1 MLLMVVTLS
10 VGGGASTEA
19 ATPAAVPSKTD
30 RVVVKFKSAAAGLRQ
45 IAALDTPIADE
56 VRPLGVKVLQAGAGG
71 ADELAAKLNG
81 DPNVLYAET
90 AKVFRASVTPNDEQY
105 PAQYGHLR
113 IQSPKGWAL
122 GKGASSVKLAVVDTG
137 IDLTHEDLSA
147 RYVGGYDF
155 FNEDSSPYDDHGHGT
170 HVAGIAAA
178 TGNNGVGV
186 AGVGWYTGLLGVKV
200 LGADGSGTDPD
211 IAEGIVWAAD
221 QGASVINMS
230 LGGYDSSQ
238 VLADAV
244 AYARAKGALVV
255 AAAGNDGVDVP
266 SYPAALPGVI
276 GVAATDVN
284 DARAGFSN
292 FGSYVDVSAPGVS
305 VISTLPDDQ
314 YGYLSGTSM
323 STPFVAGAAAVLKAR
338 YPSYTAGQLW
348 GRIRDGADDL
358 GAKGYDRYTG
368 YGRLNLFRALAIS
381 GTVYGVV
388 RDSRNASA
396 LSNVKVSLQ
405 NSTSYVLTNGAGSYS
420 FANLSHGSRSLVYS
434 RWGYLSQSRTLSV
447 QAGRS
452 VRADVALTPLARI
465 SGYVLDRAGR
475 PLSGATVRI
484 AGTYR
489 SDVTDSTGKYILT
502 LVPTGSKSV
511 VAGKSLYVSVARAL
525 TTRPGITHR
534 LDFRLLKQG
543 VLTGRITDKATG
555 AALAGVVVGI
565 EGVSQTATT
574 SSTGVYTI
582 QGVPPGVRKA
592 TTTRAGYVPGAR
604 EIAFAN
610 DQTSRADFTLTRRN

>member
-1 MLLMVVTLS
+1 M
-10 VGGGASTEA
+10 
-19 ATPAAVPSKTD
+19 
-30 RVVVKFKSAAAGLRQ
+30 
-45 IAALDTPIADE
+45 
-56 VRPLGVKVLQAGAGG
+56 
-71 ADELAAKLNG
+71 
-81 DPNVLYAET
+81 
-90 AKVFRASVTPNDEQY
+90 
-105 PAQYGHLR
+105 
-113 IQSPKGWAL
+113 
-122 GKGASSVKLAVVDTG
+122 
-137 IDLTHEDLSA
+137 
-147 RYVGGYDF
+147 
-155 FNEDSSPYDDHGHGT
+155 
-170 HVAGIAAA
+170 
-178 TGNNGVGV
+178 
-186 AGVGWYTGLLGVKV
+186 
-200 LGADGSGTDPD
+200 
-211 IAEGIVWAAD
+211 
-221 QGASVINMS
+221 
-230 LGGYDSSQ
+230 Q

-244 AYARAKGALVV
+244 AYARAKGVLVV

-266 SYPAALPGVI
+266 SYPPRCQVI

-314 YGYLSGTSM
+314 YGYFSGTSM
-323 STPFVAGAAAVLKAR
+323 STPFVAGAAAVLKG
-338 YPSYTAGQLW
+338 PIPFVHGGPIV

-452 VRADVALTPLARI
+452 VRADVALTPLARV

-475 PLSGATVRI
+475 PLSGAIVRI

-534 LDFRLLKQG
+534 LDFRLPKQG
-543 VLTGRITDKATG
+543 VL
-555 AALAGVVVGI
+555 
-565 EGVSQTATT
+565 
-574 SSTGVYTI
+574 
-582 QGVPPGVRKA
+582 
-592 TTTRAGYVPGAR
+592 
-604 EIAFAN
+604 
-610 DQTSRADFTLTRRN
+610 